1 MSDNFDLLIIGGDVC
16 LPNEKIEKVDIGIKN
31 SKIEAIGDLKNKQ
44 FKKKIEVK
52 NLLVI
57 PGAIDSQVH
66 FREPGLTYKEDI
78 FCGTKGAVLGG
89 ITSIFEMPN
98 TKPSTT
104 NKDALDEKL
113 RIAEKNAFCNYSFF
127 IGAAKEN
134 IQKLGKLEV
143 MRWVLWGKNIYGF
156 IHW

>member
-78 FCGTKGAVLGG
+78 FVELKGL
-89 ITSIFEMPN
+89 
-98 TKPSTT
+98 
-104 NKDALDEKL
+104 
-113 RIAEKNAFCNYSFF
+113 Y
-127 IGAAKEN
+127 
-134 IQKLGKLEV
+134 LEV
-143 MRWVLWGKNIYGF
+143 LLLYLKCQILNLQLLIKMRWMKNLK
-156 IHW
+156 